1 MIERSNTNVA
11 LEKLFEEVY
20 DMMANAKRV
29 PFTER
34 IMIDESDLAN
44 ALDDLKDAIPR
55 EIKSAN
61 QILEEQKNIVNKAY
75 ADAERIVQEAKAE
88 AERVLNVAQAEAEA
102 KVQQEEVVK
111 QANAVAQEVKSETQ
125 QYETETKA
133 AADAYAE
140 QVKGEADEYA
150 VMVKQDALQYADEML
165 AFISDNLQSAVR
177 SITENRENINEEM
190 SKIASGPQKQAQVEE
205 VVDEVIEE

>member
-20 DMMANAKRV
+20 NMMAEAKRV

-34 IMIDESDLAN
+34 IMLDESDLAN

-61 QILEEQKNIVNKAY
+61 QVLEEQKNIVNKA
-75 ADAERIVQEAKAE
+75 E
-88 AERVLNVAQAEAEA
+88 AERLLNVAQAEADA
-102 KVQQEEVVK
+102 KVQQEEIVK
-111 QANAVAQEVKSETQ
+111 QANAEAEEVKASTE
-125 QYETETKA
+125 QYESETKA

-140 QVKGEADEYA
+140 QVRREADEYSL
-150 VMVKQDALQYADEML
+150 MVKQDALQYADEML
-165 AFISDNLQSAVR
+165 VFIDQTMQSAVR
-177 SITENRENINEEM
+177 SLAENRENIGEEM
-190 SKIASGPQKQAQVEE
+190 RKVLSGNKPQPAEAVMDETEE
-205 VVDEVIEE
+205 